1 MAQGPV
7 TYCPPTDGTIK
18 GCQANCDCVYASQ
31 QAQLTQCKGQCVTTG
46 GGIGVGGVG
55 TGGAVGIQSIQQGFV
70 NALAQT
76 ILGSL
81 VTPIEQSLPGI
92 LERVGLFAFA
102 LVLVG
107 AGIWIL
113 ASEGGSEDVGVGAS
127 STKSSASEHANRYR
141 FIEAS
146 RKQSLKERKSNNA

>member
-1 MAQGPV
+1 MAGPV

-18 GCQANCDCVYASQ
+18 GCQANCNCVYQGQ
-31 QAQLTQCKGQCVTTG
+31 QAQLTQCLGQCVTTG

-55 TGGAVGIQSIQQGFV
+55 TGGQVGIASIQQGFV
-70 NALAQT
+70 SALSQT

-81 VTPIEQSLPGI
+81 VTPIEQALPGI
-92 LERVGLFAFA
+92 LERVGLFVFA

-107 AGIWIL
+107 AGIWVL
-113 ASEGGSEDVGVGAS
+113 ASQGDNDTGVGES
-127 STKSSASEHANRYR
+127 STTSSPSEHASRQR

-146 RKQSLKERKSNNA
+146 RKQSLKERKA